1 MSGEATVTFMK
12 NMKHIWWVG
21 VLLLALMGCGTTS
34 TYFRDH
40 YQGAMNGNPED
51 EYAIA
56 TCYDNGDGGVPGGKA
71 DKAKAAEWYLKA
83 ARKGH
88 AKAQNNLGL
97 LYEKG
102 EGVPRDIDQALD
114 WLESSALQGY
124 KYGQYNAGRAMYDF
138 LDSLGGIDEGEIK
151 QHAASLNGA
160 VKYLRLARDNGVPD
174 AQDYINRCRKYGE
187 LLQGFA
193 NRRGVKIQLDL

>member
-1 MSGEATVTFMK
+1 MK
-12 NMKHIWWVG
+12 NMMHILCVG
-21 VLLLALMGCGTTS
+21 ALSLTLIGCGTTS
-34 TYFRDH
+34 TSFRDH
-40 YQGAMNGNPED
+40 YQGALNGNPAD

-56 TCYDNGDGGVPGGKA
+56 KCYDDGIGGLPGGKA

-88 AKAQNNLGL
+88 AQAQNNLGL

-102 EGVPRDIDQALD
+102 EGVPRDIDQALK

-124 KYGQYNAGRAMYDF
+124 NYGQFNAGRAMYDF

-187 LLQGFA
+187 ILQGFA
-193 NRRGVKIQLDL
+193 NRRGVKIHLDL